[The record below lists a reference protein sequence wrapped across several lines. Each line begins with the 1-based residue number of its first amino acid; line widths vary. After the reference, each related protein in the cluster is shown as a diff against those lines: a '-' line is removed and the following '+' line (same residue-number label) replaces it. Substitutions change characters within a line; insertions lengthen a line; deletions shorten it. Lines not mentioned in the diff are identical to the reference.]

1 MGGLRGRHGGG
12 DGRTRWPADRLHLG
26 QREGDPRLEGRHPR
40 REFDDR
46 RPVLALVSS
55 LLLLIPG
62 QSALAFGIELAVAL
76 VPVTALQLRSLF
88 AAAADRRTGSSG
100 VTVGVLVSIAGLA
113 ALQFIPFVVA
123 VVLLVLGVT
132 SGLLALAAGVILV
145 IVAPM
150 VTAWALLVEVL
161 R

>member
-1 MGGLRGRHGGG
+1 
-12 DGRTRWPADRLHLG
+12 
-26 QREGDPRLEGRHPR
+26 
-40 REFDDR
+40 
-46 RPVLALVSS
+46 VLALVSS